1 MSLVSLDNV
10 IDRKWRSDKNS
21 AHSYLPLYDTLLEPI
36 KESAISVLEIG
47 IGGGPKKKGG
57 GSLLMWRKYFPNA
70 KIYGIDISSKKVVL
84 DEVINDDKVILYNET
99 NAYDKMFVKNNLED
113 IKFDYMLDDGPHTL
127 ESMEDFI
134 KLYTPLMSKN
144 GILIIEDIQ
153 DIDWIDQLKNITPEN
168 LKQYIKVYDLRKNKG
183 RYDDIVFTIDR
194 IIR

>member
-1 MSLVSLDNV
+1 
-10 IDRKWRSDKNS
+10 
-21 AHSYLPLYDTLLEPI
+21 
-36 KESAISVLEIG
+36 
-47 IGGGPKKKGG
+47 
-57 GSLLMWRKYFPNA
+57 
-70 KIYGIDISSKKVVL
+70 
-84 DEVINDDKVILYNET
+84 
-99 NAYDKMFVKNNLED
+99 MFVKSNLED